1 VALVLEI
8 AVAVALLLVA
18 LSFAGVALGR
28 LGERALVALTVVLAV
43 LAAFALA
50 AVGVNLVERFGET
63 DVLLLAAGGLAAAA
77 VAEGG
82 LYGLA
87 SGLRAL
93 RGVAQTGDEAR
104 ARLARA
110 LEIESEE
117 RRKELERTLA
127 RERAHATHLLGEQ
140 ERALAEERRAVIER
154 QAERARVELTE
165 AVASV
170 QQRLERRLM
179 AWAADLDRGQREQEA
194 KLAELGH
201 RQREAVAGYEARL
214 SADAERFGAA
224 SDELKAAL
232 TKLRQEFQRLATE
245 SLEEGRADIELN
257 ASERRRALHEVSER
271 LRARERALRDQVE
284 REEAEAKSRLTA
296 GVAELERRQLA
307 QLDRAFERAG
317 TRLIEAA
324 ERRFDAQIKESR
336 ERAAERLGRELDKGI
351 EQFVRQAEKDVSD
364 RIAVIARATADRLQQ
379 RIQDAAR
386 AAEIQHDMSADRVR
400 LLSDR
405 LEEAL
410 VAAEERAAA
419 LEIELGRTT
428 AAFEREMGR

>member
-1 VALVLEI
+1 MTLVLEI
-8 AVAVALLLVA
+8 AVASALVLVA

-28 LGERALVALTVVLAV
+28 LGERALLTLTVFLAV
-43 LAAFALA
+43 VAALAVA
-50 AVGVNLVERFGET
+50 AVGINLVEHFAET
-63 DVLLLAAGGLAAAA
+63 DVLLLAAGGIAAAA
-77 VAEGG
+77 VGAGG
-82 LYGLA
+82 LVGFA
-87 SGLRAL
+87 RGLRAL
-93 RGVAQTGDEAR
+93 RTVAETGDEAR
-104 ARLARA
+104 GRLAAA
-110 LEIESEE
+110 LETESQE
-117 RRKELERTLA
+117 RRRDLERTLA

-140 ERALAEERRAVIER
+140 ERALAEERRAVVER

-179 AWAADLDRGQREQEA
+179 AWAADLDRGQRELEV
-194 KLAELGH
+194 KLTELGQ
-201 RQREAVAGYEARL
+201 RQGEAVAAYEARL
-214 SADAERFGAA
+214 AAESERLGAS

-232 TKLRQEFQRLATE
+232 TKLRQEFQRLASE
-245 SLEEGRADIELN
+245 SLEEGRAEIELH

-271 LRARERALRDQVE
+271 LRARERALREQVE
-284 REEAEAKSRLTA
+284 REEVDAKARVTA

-307 QLDRAFERAG
+307 QLDRAVERAG

-336 ERAAERLGRELDKGI
+336 ERAAERLSREHEKGI

-364 RIAVIARATADRLQQ
+364 RIAEIARTTVDRLQR

-386 AAEIQHDMSADRVR
+386 AAEVQHTLSADRVR
-400 LLSDR
+400 MLSDR

-419 LEIELGRTT
+419 LEIEPGRATG
-428 AAFEREMGR
+428 AFQRE